1 LSSTPGGRPVRVLV
15 TAGPTVEF
23 LDDVRFISSPSTG
36 KMGFAVAEAFAAAG
50 QQVELVTGPVGLAD
64 PQGVH
69 VTRVVS
75 AVDMHRVVMQL
86 LGTVEVVVMT
96 AAVSD
101 YRAAERF
108 AGKRKR
114 TGGKLLLELV
124 ENPDILQE
132 IGQQKGDRVLV
143 GFAVESDSPRAGA
156 LEKLRRK
163 NLDLIVLN
171 APTAFGADVT
181 SVDIIDRAERT
192 TELRNVSKREVA
204 ERIRT
209 MVEKL
214 LATRA

>member
-1 LSSTPGGRPVRVLV
+1 MRVLV
-15 TAGPTVEF
+15 TAGPTIEF
-23 LDDVRFISSPSTG
+23 IDDVRFISSPSTG

-50 QQVELVTGPVGLAD
+50 HPVELVTGPVGLAD
-64 PQGVH
+64 PAGVR

-86 LGTVEVVVMT
+86 LGTVEVVVMA

-101 YRAAERF
+101 YRVAERF

-132 IGQQKGDRVLV
+132 IGQQKGGRVLV

-156 LEKLRRK
+156 LDKLRRK

-171 APTAFGADVT
+171 APSAFGTDVT
-181 SVDIIDRAERT
+181 SVDIIDRAERA

-209 MVEKL
+209 MVETL
-214 LATRA
+214 RASRR